1 MSGQHFECV
10 VVCLYNTH
18 YYQPFA
24 YKSLQF
30 CFKLFS
36 YLFIKLFCFVLFE
49 TTKRGLLVTFSLLFY
64 LLFMVPELLKR
75 YLSWVFPAYRPKN
88 QFFNPLREGLGGSEV
103 LIVIVYFRS
112 AQGKGELIKELM
124 KLNYF
129 TKLNTG

>member
-1 MSGQHFECV
+1 M
-10 VVCLYNTH
+10 
-18 YYQPFA
+18 
-24 YKSLQF
+24 
-30 CFKLFS
+30 
-36 YLFIKLFCFVLFE
+36 
-49 TTKRGLLVTFSLLFY
+49 TFSLLFY
-64 LLFMVPELLKR
+64 LHFMVPELQRR
-75 YLSWVFPAYRPKN
+75 YLSWAFPAYRPKN